1 MSCSINQYDDIVII
15 AGDDF
20 TLGVDFYDEKN
31 QPFELSEGDK
41 CELVIHCGNDD
52 KIYKSV
58 EQSGNTA
65 KFFLSG
71 EVTKS
76 LTESKTSGMFEY
88 CVRITLADGTR
99 QTPIH
104 RESLTIERC

>member
-1 MSCSINQYDDIVII
+1 MSCKLNDKIVIV

-31 QPFELSEGDK
+31 QPFDLSEGDK
-41 CELVIHCGNDD
+41 CELVIHLGN
-52 KIYKSV
+52 KEESFTPV

-71 EVTKS
+71 EVTIS
-76 LTESKTSGMFEY
+76 LTENKNSGMFEY